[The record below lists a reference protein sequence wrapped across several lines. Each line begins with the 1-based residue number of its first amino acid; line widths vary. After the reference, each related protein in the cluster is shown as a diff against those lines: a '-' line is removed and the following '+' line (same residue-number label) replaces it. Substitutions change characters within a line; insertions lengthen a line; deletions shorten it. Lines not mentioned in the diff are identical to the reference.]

1 MRIDWLGDA
10 MKIHFHGAAGDVTGS
25 AYHVVTRDASILVD
39 CGLFQG
45 GKEEKAKNRRK
56 AELEGGRLDAVLL
69 THGHLDHV
77 GRLPLLTRKG
87 YDGPIYATQATIDL
101 ATLILRDSLSL
112 QQQDLKRENQKRA
125 RAKLPPLEP
134 FFEEKDVRNLKPLA
148 TPMEYNQPFEV
159 APGIQAR
166 LVDAGHVIGSASIE
180 LTISENGRKKVVVFS
195 GDLGPRGAPLLNDPV
210 PFEKADVVIMEST
223 YGDRNHRSLHD
234 TAIEGRQ
241 IIAKAIENKAKI
253 LVPIF
258 AVGRTQLLLYLLAG
272 AFKRKTLPQFPIYL
286 DSPMAIEATKIYGN
300 NNELFDAEAL
310 EMVESGELRSNLACT
325 RPCPKPGDSRALN
338 DVKGPCLIMA
348 GNGMCTGGRI
358 VHHLRHNL
366 PLSETEVLIVGFQ
379 SKGSQGRKLVDGARS
394 VTIFGEEVPVR
405 ASIHTMGGFSAHA
418 GQDDLLKWFSV
429 AAQSRPRTIITHGE
443 DRAREV
449 FSDLINSRFGL
460 KTERPALG
468 DVIEI

>member
-1 MRIDWLGDA
+1 MR
-10 MKIHFHGAAGDVTGS
+10 IHFHGAAGDVTGS
-25 AYHVVTRDASILVD
+25 AYHVVTKDASVLVD

-45 GKEEKAKNRRK
+45 TKEEKAKNRQK
-56 AELEGGRLDAVLL
+56 AELEGGRLDAVVL

-87 YDGPIYATQATIDL
+87 YDGPIFATNATIDL
-101 ATLILRDSLSL
+101 ATLILKDSLFL
-112 QQQDLKRENQKRA
+112 QEQDLKRENQKRA
-125 RAKLPPLEP
+125 RSKLTPLEP
-134 FFEEKDVRNLKPLA
+134 LFEEADVRRLKPLVKNIR
-148 TPMEYNQPFEV
+148 YNERLEI
-159 APGIQAR
+159 APGMEVR
-166 LVDAGHVIGSASIE
+166 LVDAGHVIGSASVE
-180 LTISENGRKKVVVFS
+180 LTVRENGTEKTIVFS

-241 IIAKAIENKAKI
+241 IIAKAIENRAKI
-253 LVPIF
+253 LVPVF

-272 AFKRKTLPQFPIYL
+272 AFQRKTLPQFPIFL
-286 DSPMAIEATKIYGN
+286 DSPMAIEATKVYGD

-310 EMVESGELRSNLACT
+310 EMVESGELRRNLACA

-358 VHHLRHNL
+358 MHHLRHNL
-366 PLSETEVLIVGFQ
+366 PIPETEVLIVGFQ
-379 SKGSQGRKLVDGARS
+379 SHGTLGRKLIEGAKS
-394 VTIFGEEVPVR
+394 VTMFGEDIPVR

-418 GQDDLLKWFSV
+418 GQNDLLKWFSV
-429 AAQSRPRTIITHGE
+429 VAPSRPRTIITHGE
-443 DRAREV
+443 DKARKV
-449 FSDLINSRFGL
+449 FSELIDSRFGL
-460 KTERPALG
+460 KAERPALG
-468 DVIEI
+468 DVVEI